1 VFGRV
6 TQIQKKNGYIRSQ
19 PRTPLDLP
27 SVITKDTPLK
37 SQRTATHRRS
47 EQPGEVRPPFTH
59 PPSMAF
65 QPLAKQQHGLVEEDL
80 ALPVPRS
87 VDSDLCCM
95 EDGWDKDSP
104 SKGAAAIGAA
114 AAALPRVARPAG
126 ARLPTP
132 SERAQLRRA
141 RPAGATAPSARAAAA
156 AASRSFHQEPFPP
169 LPNRVDLR
177 QQLEKMFLAQLKG
190 LPKGVTGE
198 EGGKALCHGMSP
210 FVAERRALFVEWEVR
225 CVLRMLSLFLSI
237 QAKRMLC
244 CCTWGV

>member
-6 TQIQKKNGYIRSQ
+6 TQILKKNGYIRSQ

-126 ARLPTP
+126 
-132 SERAQLRRA
+132 
-141 RPAGATAPSARAAAA
+141 PSARAAAA

-177 QQLEKMFLAQLKG
+177 QQLEKMFQAQLKG